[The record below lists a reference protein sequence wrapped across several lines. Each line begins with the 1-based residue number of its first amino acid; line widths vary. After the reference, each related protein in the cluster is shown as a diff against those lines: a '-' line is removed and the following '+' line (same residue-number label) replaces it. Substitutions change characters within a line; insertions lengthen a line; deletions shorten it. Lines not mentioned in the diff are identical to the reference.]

1 MSFNIEEVFKC
12 KDLSKSSLDSY
23 KAKLKKL
30 NNNNIV
36 KNLNF
41 LNNVEN
47 VKDIIKDYKPN
58 TQRNYIIAIASVL
71 KCSLNNNK
79 TKKTENLYKQY
90 STILDEYN
98 TNLKDQTAMTDTEN
112 KNWIK
117 QDELE
122 SIYNNLKSKYKND
135 KQTFQNYLLLSL
147 YYLQAP
153 RRNKDYQ
160 LLKITSKYNDDL
172 SNEFNYL
179 DIKKRKFIFNNYK
192 TAKKYNKQETDINDE
207 LFSIIQGY
215 IKTFKLKDG
224 DYLLNDLKTNEPYK
238 NTNSI
243 TLLLNRIF
251 KKNIGASMLR
261 KMYLT
266 SKYGDNAEQLKT
278 DATNMGTS
286 TGVIQTNYIKK
297 ENK

>member
-1 MSFNIEEVFKC
+1 MNIDEIFKC
-12 KDLSKSSLDSY
+12 KDLSKSSIDSY

-41 LNNVEN
+41 LNNIEN
-47 VKDIIKDYKPN
+47 IKSIIKDYKPN
-58 TQRNYIIAIASVL
+58 TQRNYIIAIASIL
-71 KCSLNNNK
+71 KCSLNTTK
-79 TKKTENLYKQY
+79 TKKAENLYKEY
-90 STILDEYN
+90 SAILDEYN
-98 TNLKDQTAMTDTEN
+98 KNLKDQTAMTDTEN
-112 KNWIK
+112 TNWIK
-117 QDELE
+117 KDELE
-122 SIYNNLKSKYKND
+122 NIYNELKGKYKDN
-135 KQTFQNYLLLSL
+135 KQAYQNYLLLSL

-160 LLKITSKYNDDL
+160 YLKISTKYNDAL
-172 SNEFNYL
+172 PIEFNYL
-179 DIKKRKFIFNNYK
+179 DMKKKKFIFNNYK
-192 TAKKYNKQETDINDE
+192 TAKKYNRQEVDINDE
-207 LFSIIQGY
+207 LFQIITAY

-224 DYLLNDLKTNEPYK
+224 DHLLIDLKTNEPYK

-266 SKYGDNAEQLKT
+266 NKYGDNAEELKKDMT
-278 DATNMGTS
+278 AMGS
-286 TGVIQTNYIKK
+286 SVDVANNNYIKK
-297 ENK
+297 T